1 MMTKEKIAEAI
12 IKEFEKYRIQLC
24 GNKKVSEKSYRDMA
38 TAISGCKYIVK
49 ELLKNQM
56 YESRKQAL

>member
-24 GNKKVSEKSYRDMA
+24 ENKKVSEKSYRDMA
-38 TAISGCKYIVK
+38 AAINGCKMIVK
-49 ELLKNQM
+49 ELLKN
-56 YESRKQAL
+56 